1 MIDWITLTLF
11 AACMQSWRNAWQK
24 SLSTSVRPLGVTLA
38 RFIFAA
44 PMAVLYVAYMQRMYD
59 VPTVVFGGQFVWL
72 VTIAAISQVI
82 ATALMVVLFRRRN
95 YAIGVG
101 LAKSEAI
108 IAALLAVW
116 FLHESLSVF
125 DWLGVVMGSVAVF
138 LLSGVRRGVV
148 LDGRI
153 LLIGVACGLF
163 FALTSLLVREATAL
177 LSPLPHLLRAAWVL
191 MWVLLLQSLLL
202 LMWLSFFDRAS
213 LRGLYDRIGL
223 VFWVSMAGFTAS
235 DGWFSAMSMQ
245 SVALVKTLGQ
255 IEVWFTLL
263 ISARL
268 FKEPLHLH
276 DKLGLLL
283 IVIGAVLVIWA

>member
-1 MIDWITLTLF
+1 MNWIALTLF
-11 AACMQSWRNAWQK
+11 AAFMQSWRNAWQK

-44 PMAVLYVAYMQRMYD
+44 PLAVFYVAYLQWTYEATPVSFGWRFAL
-59 VPTVVFGGQFVWL
+59 VVMV
-72 VTIAAISQVI
+72 AAISQII

-116 FLHESLSVF
+116 FLHEALPLLG
-125 DWLGVVMGSVAVF
+125 WLGVLIGGIAVF

-148 LDGRI
+148 LDAKT

-163 FALTSLLVREATAL
+163 FALTSLLVREATGL
-177 LSPLPHLLRAAWVL
+177 LPTLPHMLRAAWVL
-191 MWVLLLQSLLL
+191 MWVLLLQSLVLL
-202 LMWLSFFDRAS
+202 AWLSLFDRAS
-213 LRGLYDRIGL
+213 LRGLCERIGL
-223 VFWVSMAGFTAS
+223 VLAVSIVGFAAS
-235 DGWFSAMSMQ
+235 VGWFSAMSMQ

-268 FKEPLHLH
+268 FKEPLHLS

-283 IVIGAVLVIWA
+283 IVIGAILVIWA